1 MGDRAAQDLLKQQMF
16 ENKVTPVPPQEQL
29 SVIERD
35 QLEFFL
41 KSPGIGML
49 FLSTSFFIAKTDLGA
64 QMKSAAMKAIGN
76 EMLSTVSDAVPST
89 VRKVSDA
96 AAKKVTGKTNDAE
109 DDDDEAAPYDYGDSS
124 GCVASLLRVGRIILT
139 IVMPLLLF
147 GVQFVYIFFIF
158 KEGYDNYHS
167 GVCPGYDVPN
177 KNRIDPGF
185 GADTQVRIL
194 VGFIGAYFVF
204 KNIAQLISYQR
215 ALVGNTK
222 LKPLAQLA
230 QRPAGIVG
238 DVVAAAT
245 NFLGGGHNRANPDA
259 EAAATDSAAVGVS
272 GSNMGHHDEGSLKV
286 ADTRC
291 FRVVFFSLDARA
303 YHRLFLITN
312 SKSFETLRFQ
322 AVTSPALRTVG
333 SSWKIQDIKLSGMY
347 FVYCLDIF
355 FNLCVVFLVLM
366 CNLYVVFVNG
376 AGAQDVVTKVVIL
389 DFILTQ
395 QTAFKREIFSGNT
408 GRVVL
413 HALKK
418 AYNITPE
425 TEGQTKKNVSIRNSF
440 GNLLLLLGQVP
451 IFLSLAFIMYGPICK
466 PGIDGVASL
475 NIKTGK

>member
-177 KNRIDPGF
+177 KSRIDPGF

-222 LKPLAQLA
+222 LEKL
-230 QRPAGIVG
+230 RPSSPIGIFG
-238 DVVAAAT
+238 DAVTAAK
-245 NFLGGGHNRANPDA
+245 NLVSGGHSGNN
-259 EAAATDSAAVGVS
+259 SNSVGVV
-272 GSNMGHHDEGSLKV
+272 GAAMGHHDLEGSLKV

-291 FRVVFFSLDARA
+291 RQAYVHFLHFFSGFFSVECDFKKRKG
-303 YHRLFLITN
+303 R
-312 SKSFETLRFQ
+312 
-322 AVTSPALRTVG
+322 
-333 SSWKIQDIKLSGMY
+333 SS
-347 FVYCLDIF
+347 
-355 FNLCVVFLVLM
+355 
-366 CNLYVVFVNG
+366 
-376 AGAQDVVTKVVIL
+376 
-389 DFILTQ
+389 
-395 QTAFKREIFSGNT
+395 
-408 GRVVL
+408 
-413 HALKK
+413 
-418 AYNITPE
+418 
-425 TEGQTKKNVSIRNSF
+425 
-440 GNLLLLLGQVP
+440 
-451 IFLSLAFIMYGPICK
+451 
-466 PGIDGVASL
+466 
-475 NIKTGK
+475 